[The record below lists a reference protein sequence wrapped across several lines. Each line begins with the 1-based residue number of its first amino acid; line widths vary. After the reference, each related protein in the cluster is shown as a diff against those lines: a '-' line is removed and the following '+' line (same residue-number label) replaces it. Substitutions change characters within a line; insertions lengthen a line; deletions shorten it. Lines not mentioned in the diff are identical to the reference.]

1 MSNNVNAAAASSRS
15 GIAAAVRITPMSEP
29 KRWYAMRDLTRPN
42 ATLPAYK
49 QFQAAQI
56 EVFTPMRSC
65 LKIKKGKR
73 IRVQVPFIHD
83 LLFVH
88 ETSAVI
94 DSIVDRT
101 PTIQYRYQKGGYRL
115 PITVPD
121 ADMDRFI
128 KAVSATD
135 NPKYYLPEEL
145 TPAMCNRSIRIV
157 GGELD
162 GYEGKLITVRGSA
175 KKRLLVE
182 LPGLF
187 AVGVEVHPDYIRML

>member
-1 MSNNVNAAAASSRS
+1 MCIFPQSD
-15 GIAAAVRITPMSEP
+15 P

-42 ATLPAYK
+42 ALLPAYK
-49 QFQAAQI
+49 RFQAAGI

-65 LKIKKGKR
+65 LKSKNGRR
-73 IRVQVPFIHD
+73 IRVRVPYIQD

-88 ETSAVI
+88 ETAAVI
-94 DSIVDRT
+94 DTIVEKVS
-101 PTIQYRYQKGGYRL
+101 TIQYRYQKGGYRL

-121 ADMDRFI
+121 AEMDRFI
-128 KAVSATD
+128 RAVGASD
-135 NPKYYLPEEL
+135 DPKYYLPEEL

-187 AVGVEVHPDYIRML
+187 SVGVEVSPEYIRML

>member
-1 MSNNVNAAAASSRS
+1 
-15 GIAAAVRITPMSEP
+15 
-29 KRWYAMRDLTRPN
+29 MRDLARPN
-42 ATLPAYK
+42 SLLPGYK
-49 QFQAAQI
+49 RFQAAGI

-65 LKIKKGKR
+65 LKAKRGKR
-73 IRVQVPFIHD
+73 IRVQVPYIQD

-94 DSIVDRT
+94 DTIVDKVS
-101 PTIQYRYQKGGYRL
+101 TIQYRYQKGGYRM

-121 ADMDRFI
+121 SDMNRFI
-128 KAVSATD
+128 KAVSASD
-135 NPKYYLPEEL
+135 DPKYYLPEEL

-162 GYEGKLITVRGSA
+162 GYEGKLLTVRGSA

-187 AVGVEVHPDYIRML
+187 SVGVEVHPEYIRLL